1 MYEREWSY
9 QVGHGSCGLYVQSDL
24 HSDRIE
30 MSINPP
36 PATGRMDPDRLQD
49 ASKGLKPLQEAEELN
64 RGEKK
69 VREVE
74 D

>member
-1 MYEREWSY
+1 VSIAPLLPLEGRI
-9 QVGHGSCGLYVQSDL
+9 QI
-24 HSDRIE
+24 DRTHD
-30 MSINPP
+30 
-36 PATGRMDPDRLQD
+36 ALQ
-49 ASKGLKPLQEAEELN
+49 GLKPLQEAEELN

>member
-1 MYEREWSY
+1 MSEREWSY
-9 QVGHGSCGLYVQSDL
+9 QVGHGSCGLYVTEVIYRELESKG
-24 HSDRIE
+24 HR
-30 MSINPP
+30 PR
-36 PATGRMDPDRLQD
+36 PATGGTDPSAQQD
-49 ASKGLKPLQEAEELN
+49 ALQGLQPLQEAEGLN

>member
-1 MYEREWSY
+1 MVAAGCMFR
-9 QVGHGSCGLYVQSDL
+9 SDL
-24 HSDRIE
+24 HSVRIK

-36 PATGRMDPDRLQD
+36 PATGRTDPSSRQD
-49 ASKGLKPLQEAEELN
+49 ASQGLQPLQEAEGLN

>member
-1 MYEREWSY
+1 MVA
-9 QVGHGSCGLYVQSDL
+9 VGCMFKVIYIVLESKCPSTTLLPLEGWIQI
-24 HSDRIE
+24 DRI
-30 MSINPP
+30 
-36 PATGRMDPDRLQD
+36 QD
-49 ASKGLKPLQEAEELN
+49 ASQGLQPLQEAEELN

>member
-1 MYEREWSY
+1 MVAAGCMLLKWSTE
-9 QVGHGSCGLYVQSDL
+9 SKN
-24 HSDRIE
+24 RKE
-30 MSINPP
+30 MRPP
-36 PATGRMDPDRLQD
+36 PATGGTDPSAQQD
-49 ASKGLKPLQEAEELN
+49 ASQGLQPLQEAEELN